1 MKRTDALKAQLAAQ
15 LRRTPIVQVACEK
28 LGVSRAAFY
37 RWKAEDPA
45 FAAEADAALREGCAL
60 VSDLAE
66 SQLIGAIK
74 DRNLAA
80 VTYWLRH
87 RHPAYR
93 ATVEVGGAVRVAP
106 ELTPSQRALV
116 ERALRLSG
124 LNPGPGA

>member
-1 MKRTDALKAQLAAQ
+1 MKKTDAAKAQLVEQ

-28 LGVSRAAFY
+28 LGVARATFY
-37 RWKAEDPA
+37 RWKAEDAA
-45 FAAEADAALREGCAL
+45 FAAAADTALREGCAL

-93 ATVEVGGAVRVAP
+93 ATVEVGGALRVEP
-106 ELTPSQRALV
+106 ELTKEQRALV
-116 ERALRLSG
+116 ERALRLAG
-124 LNPGPGA
+124 LNPDPNG